1 MDFTSFKNQFENVP
15 VVENDNLVTNKP
27 LVSICVQTY
36 QHVDFISE
44 CLDSILKQ
52 QTDFPFEIILGED
65 ESTDGTGLI
74 CEGYANK
81 FSDKIRFFSHKRKNN
96 ILIKGKPSGRFNMM
110 YNLYS
115 SNGKYI
121 ALCEG
126 DDYWVDPLK
135 LQKQVDALES
145 NPCLIACHHWQKYAI
160 LNDSDYIE
168 VNAPIKNQGYYPK
181 LITSVEKIFSNDMR
195 VKSRTIMFRNIRDQI
210 FFPRWMNKVAFGDVP
225 LTFLLGKHGDFGFI
239 NEPMAVYRQTGK
251 GVSTA
256 GLEELGQKKFNIQ
269 HFKNWIEIWDK
280 ADVYYNFKY
289 HKESNQT
296 ITGFIDIIIQN
307 LPDSYKAYL
316 SLLKYNNF
324 EREISILKTLPH
336 SLFIIKRVS
345 PIFKRKIKKRLKSI
359 F

>member
-126 DDYWVDPLK
+126 DDYWTDPLK
-135 LQKQVDALES
+135 LQKQVDFLEDNEDYGICFHESAIEWDNNHVNS
-145 NPCLIACHHWQKYAI
+145 NIE
-160 LNDSDYIE
+160 LNSQFPWNKM
-168 VNAPIKNQGYYPK
+168 NASQSTY
-181 LITSVEKIFSNDMR
+181 
-195 VKSRTIMFRNIRDQI
+195 TI
-210 FFPRWMNKVAFGDVP
+210 GDVFNGP
-225 LTFLLGKHGDFGFI
+225 FMATASVVYRNNFVKEFPSWFHEAASGDITLFALIIGDKKIKFI
-239 NEPMAVYRQTGK
+239 NEIMSVYRRHDGGITRFHK
-251 GVSTA
+251 GS
-256 GLEELGQKKFNIQ
+256 
-269 HFKNWIEIWDK
+269 
-280 ADVYYNFKY
+280 
-289 HKESNQT
+289 S
-296 ITGFIDIIIQN
+296 IIIN
-307 LPDSYKAYL
+307 
-316 SLLKYNNF
+316 
-324 EREISILKTLPH
+324 RIVT
-336 SLFIIKRVS
+336 
-345 PIFKRKIKKRLKSI
+345 LKSI
-359 F
+359 NSFYKGVYKIEIQKSVSNYLNSITLVSFKDLLILYKVFMTSNIVKKNLLGILTCYVLKNQLKKFV

>member
-126 DDYWVDPLK
+126 DDYWTDPLK
-135 LQKQVDALES
+135 LQKQVDFLES
-145 NPCLIACHHWQKYAI
+145 HSSYSGSFHDTLTI
-160 LNDSDYIE
+160 
-168 VNAPIKNQGYYPK
+168 NQ
-181 LITSVEKIFSNDMR
+181 SEEK
-195 VKSRTIMFRNIRDQI
+195 
-210 FFPRWMNKVAFGDVP
+210 
-225 LTFLLGKHGDFGFI
+225 
-239 NEPMAVYRQTGK
+239 
-251 GVSTA
+251 
-256 GLEELGQKKFNIQ
+256 
-269 HFKNWIEIWDK
+269 
-280 ADVYYNFKY
+280 
-289 HKESNQT
+289 
-296 ITGFIDIIIQN
+296 
-307 LPDSYKAYL
+307 
-316 SLLKYNNF
+316 
-324 EREISILKTLPH
+324 
-336 SLFIIKRVS
+336 
-345 PIFKRKIKKRLKSI
+345 PIFKPWRVYDKNIFNLEDTISNVALFHTSSFVFRKSFLEIPEWFTKVQSADMALFSIISNKGPLYRIDESMSVYRKNEGGITNTITLKSYHSNRIKLFKYLKSYCKRSVIDNINQVILFHSREIKKLAKPTLANRWKRRLIKLLK
-359 F
+359 